1 MVNIANTVNMTN
13 IADITNA
20 VNAVNIANTVNM
32 SGIVKSLSIVDQ
44 SGNPDWKVI
53 GLTAAV
59 LLLLLLAAAG
69 GILLWKSR
77 HRRPLTMDECDG
89 QEFEYYCA
97 DLLEG
102 LGFTEIEVTRESGD
116 YGVDIL
122 AWKDGV
128 SYAFQCKCHSQ
139 PIGIKAVQ
147 EIYAGRDYYDCM
159 VGVVMTNQYF
169 TDPAVAMATKLKI
182 LLWDRD
188 YLEEAGAEE

>member
-1 MVNIANTVNMTN
+1 MANTANTANTVNM
-13 IADITNA
+13 
-20 VNAVNIANTVNM
+20 VNAGNVINIVNTVNM

-44 SGNPDWKVI
+44 NGNPDWKII

-59 LLLLLLAAAG
+59 LLLLLLAVAG

-77 HRRPLTMDECDG
+77 NRRPLTMDECDG
-89 QEFEYYCA
+89 QEFEHYCA

-139 PIGIKAVQ
+139 PVGIKAVQ

-169 TDPAVAMATKLKI
+169 TDPAVSMATKLKI

>member
-1 MVNIANTVNMTN
+1 M
-13 IADITNA
+13 
-20 VNAVNIANTVNM
+20 
-32 SGIVKSLSIVDQ
+32 DQ
-44 SGNPDWKVI
+44 SSVI
-53 GLTAAV
+53 FISIMSAAGLAV
-59 LLLLLLAAAG
+59 LVFAAF
-69 GILLWKSR
+69 LVSRRWK
-77 HRRPLTMDECDG
+77 RRRRSQLMDEMEGHD
-89 QEFEYYCA
+89 FEYFCA
-97 DLLEG
+97 DLLRKN
-102 LGFTEIEVTRESGD
+102 GFLDVEVTKGSGD

-139 PIGIKAVQ
+139 PVGIKAVQ

-169 TDPAVAMATKLKI
+169 TDPAVSMATKLKI